1 MVVPARIHVDRER
14 QGSRVRRSPA
24 GANVS
29 PLMRPR
35 GFSEA
40 EVQAIFVDNPRRLL
54 TLDAGPT

>member
-1 MVVPARIHVDRER
+1 
-14 QGSRVRRSPA
+14 
-24 GANVS
+24 
-29 PLMRPR
+29 MRPR